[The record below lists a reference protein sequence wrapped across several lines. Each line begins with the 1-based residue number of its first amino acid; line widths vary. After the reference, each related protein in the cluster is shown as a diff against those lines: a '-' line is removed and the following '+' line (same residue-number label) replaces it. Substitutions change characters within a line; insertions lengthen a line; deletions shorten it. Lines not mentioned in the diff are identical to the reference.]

1 MKRRGWMLL
10 AAAILAGGGAMALF
24 RPRPAGEFPLAEL
37 VPADAVLYAGFA
49 DIREIEALAAR
60 FPGARPDLGRLFTG
74 EARARLAG
82 PAAFYLD
89 RKGEFV
95 FLARLG
101 GAAAALAGSEIE
113 DGCFCAAQSPESLAR
128 HKSRKGTILEVP
140 AFRELRSRVFLNLET
155 LGLPGRLR
163 DFSAVGF
170 EIETGP
176 ETVVRGRAAYRG
188 EVFRTYLERYVQA
201 PREAGP
207 PAGPVGAT
215 FVDSPPRVWDEALRA
230 LPAADRDLAE
240 REAALL
246 SRDFLEGR
254 GVREFLAGLGPDLG
268 VSVSP
273 RPPTLA
279 LWLDVPDAGVREK
292 LERMLPRLGQ
302 DVSKYCRDRGRP
314 APFEVSPEE
323 DRWRVRFPWEADLR
337 MGEGFRPV
345 YAFRGS
351 RWVLASRPEALD
363 TPPPTATG
371 QHAAAAVDVDA
382 AFEVVRALVPLL
394 ADRAYR
400 AEAEPL
406 RHAKERERIEG
417 EIAAWRRRLDG
428 LGRISG
434 TGRYTGSGLAFELR
448 LSGKPR

>member
-1 MKRRGWMLL
+1 MFL
-10 AAAILAGGGAMALF
+10 AVAVLAGGGAMALF
-24 RPRPAGEFPLAEL
+24 RPRPAEEFPLAEL

-49 DIREIEALAAR
+49 DYRELEALAAR
-60 FPGARPDLGRLFTG
+60 FPAALPDLGKLCTA
-74 EARARLAG
+74 EARTHLAG
-82 PAAFYLD
+82 PAAVYFD
-89 RKGEFV
+89 RKGEYV

-101 GAAAALAGSEIE
+101 RAAAALGGGSIE
-113 DGCFCAAQSPESLAR
+113 DGCFCAGQSPEALAR
-128 HKSRKGTILEVP
+128 HRSRKGAILEVP
-140 AFRELRSRVFLNLET
+140 AFRELRSRVFLNLEP

-170 EIETGP
+170 EIEPGA

-215 FVDSPPRVWDEALRA
+215 FVDSPPRLWDEVLRA

-254 GVREFLAGLGPDLG
+254 GVREFLSQLGPEIG
-268 VSVSP
+268 VSVTP
-273 RPPTLA
+273 GAGDFPALA
-279 LWLDVPDAGVREK
+279 LWLDVPDAGAREK
-292 LERMLPRLGQ
+292 LERMLPRLAQ
-302 DVSKYCRDRGRP
+302 DVAKYCRDRGRP

-323 DRWRVRFPWEADLR
+323 DRWRVRFPWEQELR
-337 MGEGFRPV
+337 MGWAFQPV

-363 TPPPTATG
+363 TPPLTAAG
-371 QHAAAAVDVDA
+371 QHAGAVIDVDA
-382 AFEVVRALVPLL
+382 AFEIVRSLVPL
-394 ADRAYR
+394 RG
-400 AEAEPL
+400 E
-406 RHAKERERIEG
+406 KERERIEG
-417 EIAAWRRRLDG
+417 EIEAWRKRLGG
-428 LGRISG
+428 LKRISG

-448 LSGKPR
+448 LSEKPR